1 MIFYLLQ
8 KKQLFVEFLRK
19 QSDTVH
25 ARVWLFVISFT
36 DSFISPFPPDPFL
49 VTVIIAGQ
57 QKRWF
62 QLTTLILVASVL
74 GGIVGYVIG
83 LWFFDVFGQ
92 TIVSLYGQTIADVG
106 EKFAENAFLTILL
119 AAITPVPYM
128 VFAVGAGVFS
138 INFTVFLLATVVGRS
153 FRFFI
158 VGYLSQAYGLQAVR
172 LVFRYFNITFFFL
185 FLLAILY
192 YLLQTLL

>member
-1 MIFYLLQ
+1 MISFLLQ

-25 ARVWLFVISFT
+25 ARIWLFVISFT

-49 VTVIIAGQ
+49 ATVIVAGQ

-74 GGIVGYVIG
+74 GGIVGYFIG

-92 TIVSLYGQTIADVG
+92 TIVSLYGQTITDVG
-106 EKFAENAFLTILL
+106 ERFAENAFLTIIL

-138 INFTVFLLATVVGRS
+138 INFTVFLFATIVGRS

-158 VGYLSQAYGLQAVR
+158 VGYLSQAYGLQVAR
-172 LVFRYFNITFFFL
+172 LAFRYFNITFFFL

-192 YLLQTLL
+192 YLLRTLL